1 MKEGKRTTEPFWW
14 GLFAVGGMVAA
25 MFMPV
30 HLLLTG
36 ILTPSRAIDAPTH
49 AEAYALFSNWA
60 FRVYL
65 CVLITLPL
73 FHWAHRFR
81 AAFMDFG
88 LRAIGEPVAFILYA
102 VAIGGSIF
110 AVVSVFSL

>member
-1 MKEGKRTTEPFWW
+1 MKDGKRTTEPFWW

-36 ILTPSRAIDAPTH
+36 ILVPSRAVDAPTH
-49 AEAYALFSNWA
+49 AEVYGLFSNWA

-65 CVLITLPL
+65 CALITLPL

-81 AAFMDFG
+81 AAVTDLG
-88 LRAIGEPVAFILYA
+88 LRPFREPVAVLLYGA
-102 VAIGGSIF
+102 AIGGSIF